1 MALATPYLMFIG
13 DAPDQLAAKVAIGV
27 VHWRPEWCVGQ
38 LRMDGCKADL
48 GIPDMTIEE
57 AVAAGCKTLV
67 VGVANR
73 GGIIPDSWKAV
84 IVQAIEA
91 GMDVASG
98 LHQKLTSIPAVAEAA
113 KTHGRTLTDAR
124 HATREFDVASGQ
136 ARTGR
141 RLLTVGTDVSVGK
154 MFTSLAIEREMK
166 ARGMNADFRATG
178 QTGIFIAGDGVSVD
192 AVVADFIAGAAEGGT
207 NLTRSEAQCTIRAL
221 ETDGDEEEISACL
234 SDETLNSIEDSTID
248 LLSDQCRRGNNQAC
262 DELYRSAPDGSDAS
276 IYGMTCA
283 NRLPE
288 GTGFTCFDELG

>member
-1 MALATPYLMFIG
+1 M
-13 DAPDQLAAKVAIGV
+13 
-27 VHWRPEWCVGQ
+27 
-38 LRMDGCKADL
+38 
-48 GIPDMTIEE
+48 
-57 AVAAGCKTLV
+57 
-67 VGVANR
+67 
-73 GGIIPDSWKAV
+73 

-192 AVVADFIAGAAEGGT
+192 AVVADFIAGAAEWLTPANSADHWDVVEGQGSLFHASYSGVTLGLIHGSRPNALVLCHDAARKEMRGT
-207 NLTRSEAQCTIRAL
+207 PGVPVPELENCIAVNERMAQMFEPDAKVVGVSVNTSSMDDVTAATYL
-221 ETDGDEEEISACL
+221 SEISQRLGLPAV
-234 SDETLNSIEDSTID
+234 DAVRTGVAPIVDAIEK
-248 LLSDQCRRGNNQAC
+248 L
-262 DELYRSAPDGSDAS
+262 
-276 IYGMTCA
+276 
-283 NRLPE
+283 
-288 GTGFTCFDELG
+288 